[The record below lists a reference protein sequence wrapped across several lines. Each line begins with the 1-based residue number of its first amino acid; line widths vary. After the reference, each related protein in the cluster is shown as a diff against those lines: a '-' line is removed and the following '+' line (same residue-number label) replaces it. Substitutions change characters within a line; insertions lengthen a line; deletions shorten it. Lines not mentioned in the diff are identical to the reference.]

1 MNSDLGI
8 KRSTLQWCSLGI
20 TVLLTACTTMSEEE
34 RKAFLCKEWDKG
46 TKNVDQLKATY
57 SIATGQQLILR
68 SGGPRTGITMIE
80 GDLRQLAQEVDR
92 ACELDQSQAV
102 QQHKSATDL
111 E

>member
-46 TKNVDQLKATY
+46 TKNVDQLRATY
-57 SIATGQQLILR
+57 TIATGEQLILR
-68 SGGPRTGITMIE
+68 SGGPRTGITYIE
-80 GDLRQLAQEVDR
+80 GDLKQLTQEVDK
-92 ACELDQSQAV
+92 ACDPLQPHAE
-102 QQHKSATDL
+102 
-111 E
+111 